1 MGFKRYKPKID
12 KMFWIIAG
20 VSAACMVP
28 LTIASALHP
37 LMLSVAIPVEL
48 LVLYFIVSPLFGYV
62 ELRDE
67 SIFIKFG
74 LILKLDLPYT
84 KIRGLN
90 KARKFYSDSML
101 SLKNALEHVN
111 IEYNVF
117 DMITVSVKEND
128 EFINDV
134 GERIARL
141 RA

>member
-1 MGFKRYKPKID
+1 MEIKRYKPKMD
-12 KMFWIIAG
+12 KMFWIIVG
-20 VSAACMVP
+20 ISAACMVP

-37 LMLSVAIPVEL
+37 LMLSVAIPVDL